1 MKQDNVIHNWSV
13 ETEQELTQ
21 MFKIPDKGI
30 KAGTK
35 TIAYVQKI

>member
-13 ETEQELTQ
+13 ETEELTQ
-21 MFKIPDKGI
+21 VFKFPDKGI

-35 TIAYVQKI
+35 TIAYVKKKF